1 MRIAFLSVSG
11 GMGGSEASLV
21 ELVRGVRR
29 LCPGAEPVVVVPRE
43 GPLGARVRE
52 LGAEVRVLPMPEALA
67 TFGEWSLR
75 GGSSTIAR
83 RGAALVGAAGAIA
96 SYQRALGSLLAT
108 LSPDVIHTNGFKLH
122 VFGTRAAP
130 SGVPVVWHIH
140 EYVSRRPLTRR
151 LLRYHVSRA
160 SAIVANSRSVAEDLS
175 SALGAGAPVTSI
187 YNAVNLDEFSP
198 VGAISD
204 LDARADLPAAEP
216 ETIRVGLVATFA
228 RWKGHET
235 FLRAISRMRPAPI
248 RAYIVGGPLY
258 DTAGSQ
264 YTLEDLR
271 SMTEAM
277 GLSNRVGFTGF
288 VERSSDV
295 MRALDVVVHASTEPE
310 PFGLVIAEGLACG
323 RAVLVSAAGGAVELV
338 EHDVDAL
345 TFPPGD
351 ADALARAI
359 ERCAGDAPLR
369 ARLGATARRTAV
381 RRFDPDVFAREF
393 LAVYERVS
401 HRARTVMS

>member
-29 LCPGAEPVVVVPRE
+29 LSPKAEPVVVVPRE
-43 GPLGARVRE
+43 GPLAVRVRE
-52 LGAEVRVLPMPEALA
+52 MGADARVLPMPEALA
-67 TFGEWSLR
+67 AFGEWSLR
-75 GGSSTIAR
+75 GSSDIAR
-83 RGAALVGAAGAIA
+83 RGATLIGAAGAIA
-96 SYQRALGSLLAT
+96 AYQRALASLLSELA
-108 LSPDVIHTNGFKLH
+108 PDVIHTNGFKLH

-130 SGVPVVWHIH
+130 AGIPVVWHIH

-160 SAIVANSRSVAEDLS
+160 SAVVANSRSVADDVS

-187 YNAVNLDEFSP
+187 YNAVDLDEFAP
-198 VGAISD
+198 AGITAD
-204 LDARADLPAAEP
+204 LDARAQLPSAAP
-216 ETIRVGLVATFA
+216 GTVRVGLVATFA

-235 FLRAISRMRPAPI
+235 FLRAIRKMGAAPV
-248 RAYIVGGPLY
+248 RGYIVGGPVY

-264 YTLEDLR
+264 HTIEDLR
-271 SMTEAM
+271 SLAAAM
-277 GLSNRVGFTGF
+277 GLSNHIGFTGF
-288 VERSSDV
+288 VERPSEA

-323 RAVLVSAAGGAVELV
+323 RAVVVSAGGGAAELV

-345 TFPPGD
+345 TFAPGD
-351 ADALARAI
+351 ADALAQTLL
-359 ERCAGDAPLR
+359 RCTGDAPLR
-369 ARLGATARRTAV
+369 ARLGAAARRTAV
-381 RRFDPDVFAREF
+381 RRFDPDVFARAF
-393 LAVYERVS
+393 LELYERVS
-401 HRARTVMS
+401 PRARTVVS

>member
-29 LCPGAEPVVVVPRE
+29 LAPGAQPIVVVPRD
-43 GPLGARVRE
+43 GPLAARARE
-52 LGAEVRVLPMPEALA
+52 LGAQTQVLPMPEALA
-67 TFGEWSLR
+67 SFGEWSLR
-75 GGSSTIAR
+75 GGSSAIAR

-96 SYQRALGSLLAT
+96 AYQRALGSLLSD

-130 SGVPVVWHIH
+130 AGVPVVWHLH
-140 EYVSRRPLTRR
+140 EYISRRPLTRR

-160 SAIVANSRSVAEDLS
+160 SAIVANSRSVAADLS
-175 SALGAGAPVTSI
+175 SALGAAAPVTAI

-198 VGAISD
+198 AGAVAD
-204 LDARADLPAAEP
+204 LDALAQLPPAEP

-228 RWKGHET
+228 RWKGHDT
-235 FLRAISRMRPAPI
+235 FLRAIGGMKPAPI
-248 RAYIVGGPLY
+248 RFYIVGGPLY

-264 YTLEDLR
+264 YSIEDLR
-271 SMTEAM
+271 SMTAAM
-277 GLSNRVGFTGF
+277 GLSDRVGFTGF
-288 VERSSDV
+288 VERPADV

-323 RAVLVSAAGGAVELV
+323 RAVIVSAAGGAAEQVEP
-338 EHDVDAL
+338 ERDAL
-345 TFPPGD
+345 TFAPGD
-351 ADALARAI
+351 AAALGRLL
-359 ERCAGDAPLR
+359 ERCAGDAALR
-369 ARLGATARRTAV
+369 ARLGAAGRRTALQ
-381 RRFDPDVFAREF
+381 RFDPDVFAREF
-393 LAVYERVS
+393 LEVYERVS
-401 HRARTVMS
+401 QRRTVMS